1 MLRHRRPYTH
11 KQAMKLFLQ
20 TCSVLCVAT
29 TDRLVGDWEH
39 TYSLQ
44 LYWLKGKASL
54 HLNRDEFVVLLLSIQ
69 TCLQLTIAV
78 HVCTHADFPSS
89 YCESGNGVNLDKGT
103 HETVELCPMSQVQMM
118 RVVYN
123 YMWFVHQGIS
133 FTRAE
138 RSEVTN
144 AQIVPLCH
152 IDQCWV
158 YTP

>member
-1 MLRHRRPYTH
+1 
-11 KQAMKLFLQ
+11 MKLFLQ